1 MNRQRLAAILVALAG
16 SVGGGVAVVTGVLS
30 PGAPLV
36 VRVDASGAALL
47 EAVPD
52 PSQCPTLLAGG
63 GDRPYEVRPDGLDD
77 RAEDT
82 VARVLQSLASESAIS
97 GAHTEPVDGGCHVC
111 VYLTPEQASSW
122 REVLTGLGPD
132 GTVGDAVATLTP
144 VPTSSPTVC
153 GTLAGWSEPAAFST
167 ASDLAAK
174 E

>member
-30 PGAPLV
+30 PGTPLV
-36 VRVDASGAALL
+36 VRTDANGAALL

-63 GDRPYEVRPDGLDD
+63 GDRPYEVRPDGLDG

-82 VARVLQSLASESAIS
+82 VARVLSSLASEGTIA

-111 VYLTPEQASSW
+111 VYLTPSQAQSW
-122 REVLTGLGPD
+122 REVLTGWGPD
-132 GTVGDAVATLTP
+132 GQIGDATASLTP
-144 VPTSSPTVC
+144 VNPNAPTVC
-153 GTLAGWSEPAAFST
+153 GTLAGWSEPKQFSGEQ
-167 ASDLAAK
+167 DLRAK
-174 E
+174 